1 MNTKKIYFILLLLI
15 FQIYF
20 EVTIN
25 SQDVNDISYSFDPN
39 GFNIYNYDLYFIDNE
54 MLLNNRKYFLN
65 LKDYLPKEHID
76 MYNSN
81 ILPISNNKLYGLL
94 SLKDKKIIIF
104 KYLDNNNSNNNNNNK
119 IVISNLIDN
128 VKSSFPDL
136 NTNNTEEA
144 LNKIKEIKE
153 IISSDEIFKLDE
165 FKSFLN
171 VERENYVFYKN
182 YFMPLLNETFHYD
195 ILPGNKSELYGVI
208 PTNFNIAICKY
219 ISKERKE
226 NAIKVL
232 KILTSKEMQKHI
244 MLSYDKYE
252 SYDLIKVI
260 SGISSLYDDNDVCE
274 KVDCNFIKRLRF
286 TTMPVFKE
294 DKYYL
299 WSKYFRNKIYEFLYG
314 NGTLNNQTTN

>member
-1 MNTKKIYFILLLLI
+1 
-15 FQIYF
+15 
-20 EVTIN
+20 
-25 SQDVNDISYSFDPN
+25 
-39 GFNIYNYDLYFIDNE
+39 
-54 MLLNNRKYFLN
+54 
-65 LKDYLPKEHID
+65 
-76 MYNSN
+76 
-81 ILPISNNKLYGLL
+81 
-94 SLKDKKIIIF
+94 
-104 KYLDNNNSNNNNNNK
+104 
-119 IVISNLIDN
+119 
-128 VKSSFPDL
+128 
-136 NTNNTEEA
+136 
-144 LNKIKEIKE
+144 
-153 IISSDEIFKLDE
+153 
-165 FKSFLN
+165 
-171 VERENYVFYKN
+171 
-182 YFMPLLNETFHYD
+182 MPLLNETFHYD

-314 NGTLNNQTTN
+314 NGTVSEILKEINEEKKSFINSGNRLTLSKLIYFYNFLIILSFMLK